1 MTDPTTRIR
10 ERLMEIVAEAYFSGD
25 CPSGSAQS
33 AADAI
38 MREFALRPVAQG
50 VVDSESGEVAPR
62 A

>member
-10 ERLMEIVAEAYFSGD
+10 ERIATIIFEETGNAHLVEA
-25 CPSGSAQS
+25 

-50 VVDSESGEVAPR
+50 VVDSESGEVTGTRPA
-62 A
+62 